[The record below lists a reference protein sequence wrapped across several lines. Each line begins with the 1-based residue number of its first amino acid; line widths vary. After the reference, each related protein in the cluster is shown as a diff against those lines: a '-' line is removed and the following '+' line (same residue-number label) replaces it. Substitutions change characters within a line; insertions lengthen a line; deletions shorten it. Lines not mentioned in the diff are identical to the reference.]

1 TIRGVDKV
9 LTSANSSLITNLL
22 DQTIVGIDM
31 SATNENAQLSNG
43 TQILPGY
50 STSCATEPTDTIGL
64 VAALRLLP
72 SSFNGEKQEDTKVF
86 FGEIEALKMALEPQ
100 RSTTHLFLELYH
112 SQQKNGEDVMA
123 YSTRIEQLYNLI
135 LEQETSGKLVK
146 VSKAIEASL
155 KAQTVQVFIKGLGV
169 LKDFIKAQN
178 PPTLE
183 KAIQAA
189 RNEERKS
196 PKTPNRPYE
205 VGGRT
210 MIICKYCKKPV
221 HMLTECRKRQY
232 VHSKKTENQG
242 NQQQPAVR
250 GGRPVGEI

>member
-1 TIRGVDKV
+1 VR
-9 LTSANSSLITNLL
+9 LTGKAR
-22 DQTIVGIDM
+22 QTVKYR
-31 SATNENAQLSNG
+31 SFVSWHE
-43 TQILPGY
+43 
-50 STSCATEPTDTIGL
+50 
-64 VAALRLLP
+64 LR
-72 SSFNGEKQEDTKVF
+72 
-86 FGEIEALKMALEPQ
+86 EALKMALEPQ

-189 RNEERKS
+189 RNEER
-196 PKTPNRPYE
+196 
-205 VGGRT
+205 
-210 MIICKYCKKPV
+210 
-221 HMLTECRKRQY
+221 
-232 VHSKKTENQG
+232 
-242 NQQQPAVR
+242 VR
-250 GGRPVGEI
+250 